1 MSDSG
6 ELRRVHLVTSVQ
18 VAQATDQA
26 TLEARVVVM
35 LEYQDD
41 VVASEDEQK
50 VAWFGMPPE
59 LADGLAAE
67 LPRLARAARRRGF
80 EYPEDAEKEE
90 EAGDE
95 EGQADGW
102 DEEGQL
108 SIAAEDGRVLFRLA
122 LPNGDE
128 LRIPYDPDSADSLA
142 EGISALAEQ
151 ARRGLD

>member
-41 VVASEDEQK
+41 AVAAADDPK
-50 VAWFGMPPE
+50 TAWFGMAPE

-80 EYPEDAEKEE
+80 EYPSEADAV

-95 EGQADGW
+95 ED
-102 DEEGQL
+102 DDDEGQL
-108 SIAAEDGRVLFRLA
+108 SIAAEDGMVLFRLT

-128 LRIPYDPDSADSLA
+128 LHIPYDADAADSLA
-142 EGISALAEQ
+142 EGIRALAEQ
-151 ARRGLD
+151 ARGESG

>member
-41 VVASEDEQK
+41 AVAKEEDQK
-50 VAWFGMPPE
+50 IAWFGMPPE

-67 LPRLARAARRRGF
+67 LPRLAQAARRRGF
-80 EYPEDAEKEE
+80 EYPSEGDSDEESEE
-90 EAGDE
+90 EA
-95 EGQADGW
+95 
-102 DEEGQL
+102 EGQL
-108 SIAAEDGRVLFRLA
+108 SIAAEDGKVLFRLT

-128 LRIPYDPDSADSLA
+128 LHIPYDADAADTLA
-142 EGISALAEQ
+142 EGIRDLAEQ
-151 ARRGLD
+151 ARRGSD

>member
-41 VVASEDEQK
+41 AVAATDDQK
-50 VAWFGMPPE
+50 IAWFGMPPE

-67 LPRLARAARRRGF
+67 LPRLASAARRRGF
-80 EYPEDAEKEE
+80 EYPSEG
-90 EAGDE
+90 EAE
-95 EGQADGW
+95 EGSEDD
-102 DEEGQL
+102 DEGEGQL
-108 SIAAEDGRVLFRLA
+108 SIAAEDGTVLFRLT

-128 LRIPYDPDSADSLA
+128 LRIPYDADSADSLA
-142 EGISALAEQ
+142 EGIRALAEQ
-151 ARRGLD
+151 ARRDSD

>member
-6 ELRRVHLVTSVQ
+6 GLRRVHLVTSVQ

-41 VVASEDEQK
+41 AVAAADDQK
-50 VAWFGMPPE
+50 IAWFGMPPE

-67 LPRLARAARRRGF
+67 LPRLASAARRRGF
-80 EYPEDAEKEE
+80 EYPSEGGA
-90 EAGDE
+90 E
-95 EGQADGW
+95 EGRE
-102 DEEGQL
+102 DEDEGEGQL
-108 SIAAEDGRVLFRLA
+108 SIAAEDGIVLFRLT

-128 LRIPYDPDSADSLA
+128 LRIPYDADSADTLA
-142 EGISALAEQ
+142 EGIRALAEQ
-151 ARRGLD
+151 ARRGSD

>member
-41 VVASEDEQK
+41 AVASEDEQK
-50 VAWFGMPPE
+50 AAWFGMPPE

-67 LPRLARAARRRGF
+67 LPRLAQAARRRGF

-90 EAGDE
+90 EAGDA
-95 EGQADGW
+95 EGQAEDG
-102 DEEGQL
+102 EEGQL
-108 SIAAEDGRVLFRLA
+108 SIAAEDGLVLFRLE

-151 ARRGLD
+151 ARRGPD